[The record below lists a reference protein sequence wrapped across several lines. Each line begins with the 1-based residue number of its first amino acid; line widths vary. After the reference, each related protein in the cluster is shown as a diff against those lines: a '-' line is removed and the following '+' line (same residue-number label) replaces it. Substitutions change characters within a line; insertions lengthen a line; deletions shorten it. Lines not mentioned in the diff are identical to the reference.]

1 MYFVNNS
8 QENHKISD
16 KWEDV
21 RALLQILIPFQN
33 TSATV
38 SLDQWNLQLIPDQVL
53 GLECIALKLKSK
65 RTCMDSWERRMKY

>member
-8 QENHKISD
+8 QENYKISD

-21 RALLQILIPFQN
+21 RALLQILMPFQN
-33 TSATV
+33 TSAII
-38 SLDQWNLQLIPDQVL
+38 SFDQWNLQLIPDQVL

-65 RTCMDSWERRMKY
+65 RTWMDSWERRTKY